1 MKKGLMLIV
10 LVAGL
15 CGITKA
21 QAQVEEVIIEQ
32 RLPGYKTSFEANPFW
47 HNWFVSANFGA
58 NAFFAEHSS
67 QAKFKNTITF
77 MPELAVGKMFN
88 PWWGLRLQGGGG
100 ALHGFTDNA
109 GSMLHMH
116 YMHMNIDFMMGL
128 INFFAKYNPDRK
140 FDIVP
145 FFGVGG
151 MTRKHQQS
159 FTIHGGIQA
168 KYKISERFDAN
179 IEFQGMIFNDKM
191 VETGGFPNDGLGG
204 LTAGVTYYFKG
215 RGFRTAPKQAVIDE
229 MAAANLVLANQVTQ
243 LQNRPPEIKVIEKEV
258 VRPVET
264 KNVEIVESIPSTI
277 PFKFNSAVV
286 QDIYDPLIYNIGTFM
301 KNNPDVKI
309 RISNGTTAHMLS
321 DLKEGR
327 TDVAVVPTPLQIEKP
342 YSTVRLRPVRSILVG
357 GPRFSALMDKPIS
370 LQELI
375 QYPLAGLTEA
385 TMSHQF
391 YENFFAAHGLPLNY
405 DIELASADLLLP
417 VVSHNL
423 GLAFMPEDL
432 AAQALSEKRIVS
444 IPLTEEIPNR
454 YICLVR
460 DPSRPL
466 GAAARCLIDMLL
478 ADRIG

>member
-264 KNVEIVESIPSTI
+264 KNVEINTFAKTGEVEPYRSNSIAPWFRI
-277 PFKFNSAVV
+277 
-286 QDIYDPLIYNIGTFM
+286 FM
-301 KNNPDVKI
+301 T
-309 RISNGTTAHMLS
+309 R
-321 DLKEGR
+321 
-327 TDVAVVPTPLQIEKP
+327 
-342 YSTVRLRPVRSILVG
+342 
-357 GPRFSALMDKPIS
+357 
-370 LQELI
+370 
-375 QYPLAGLTEA
+375 
-385 TMSHQF
+385 
-391 YENFFAAHGLPLNY
+391 
-405 DIELASADLLLP
+405 
-417 VVSHNL
+417 
-423 GLAFMPEDL
+423 
-432 AAQALSEKRIVS
+432 
-444 IPLTEEIPNR
+444 
-454 YICLVR
+454 
-460 DPSRPL
+460 
-466 GAAARCLIDMLL
+466 
-478 ADRIG
+478 

>member
-309 RISNGTTAHMLS
+309 RIVGYADKFGPINVNLRISQERAEAVANMLKKDYGINSNRMVIEYVG
-321 DLKEGR
+321 K
-327 TDVAVVPTPLQIEKP
+327 EKP
-342 YSTVRLRPVRSILVG
+342 YYKNNNKGNRCAMV
-357 GPRFSALMDKPIS
+357 
-370 LQELI
+370 
-375 QYPLAGLTEA
+375 
-385 TMSHQF
+385 
-391 YENFFAAHGLPLNY
+391 
-405 DIELASADLLLP
+405 
-417 VVSHNL
+417 
-423 GLAFMPEDL
+423 
-432 AAQALSEKRIVS
+432 
-444 IPLTEEIPNR
+444 EI
-454 YICLVR
+454 IK
-460 DPSRPL
+460 
-466 GAAARCLIDMLL
+466 
-478 ADRIG
+478 

>member
-145 FFGVGG
+145 FFGV
-151 MTRKHQQS
+151 
-159 FTIHGGIQA
+159 IW
-168 KYKISERFDAN
+168 Y
-179 IEFQGMIFNDKM
+179 DK
-191 VETGGFPNDGLGG
+191 
-204 LTAGVTYYFKG
+204 
-215 RGFRTAPKQAVIDE
+215 
-229 MAAANLVLANQVTQ
+229 
-243 LQNRPPEIKVIEKEV
+243 
-258 VRPVET
+258 
-264 KNVEIVESIPSTI
+264 
-277 PFKFNSAVV
+277 
-286 QDIYDPLIYNIGTFM
+286 
-301 KNNPDVKI
+301 
-309 RISNGTTAHMLS
+309 
-321 DLKEGR
+321 
-327 TDVAVVPTPLQIEKP
+327 
-342 YSTVRLRPVRSILVG
+342 
-357 GPRFSALMDKPIS
+357 
-370 LQELI
+370 
-375 QYPLAGLTEA
+375 
-385 TMSHQF
+385 
-391 YENFFAAHGLPLNY
+391 
-405 DIELASADLLLP
+405 
-417 VVSHNL
+417 
-423 GLAFMPEDL
+423 
-432 AAQALSEKRIVS
+432 IVS
-444 IPLTEEIPNR
+444 E
-454 YICLVR
+454 
-460 DPSRPL
+460 
-466 GAAARCLIDMLL
+466 
-478 ADRIG
+478 

>member
-32 RLPGYKTSFEANPFW
+32 RLPGYKTS
-47 HNWFVSANFGA
+47 FGA

-179 IEFQGMIFNDKM
+179 IEFQ
-191 VETGGFPNDGLGG
+191 NDGLGG

-309 RISNGTTAHMLS
+309 RIVGYADKFGPINVNLRISQERAEAVANMLKKDYGINSNRMVIEYVG
-321 DLKEGR
+321 K
-327 TDVAVVPTPLQIEKP
+327 EKP
-342 YSTVRLRPVRSILVG
+342 YYKNNNKWNRCAMV
-357 GPRFSALMDKPIS
+357 
-370 LQELI
+370 
-375 QYPLAGLTEA
+375 
-385 TMSHQF
+385 
-391 YENFFAAHGLPLNY
+391 
-405 DIELASADLLLP
+405 
-417 VVSHNL
+417 
-423 GLAFMPEDL
+423 
-432 AAQALSEKRIVS
+432 
-444 IPLTEEIPNR
+444 EI
-454 YICLVR
+454 IK
-460 DPSRPL
+460 
-466 GAAARCLIDMLL
+466 
-478 ADRIG
+478 

>member
-1 MKKGLMLIV
+1 
-10 LVAGL
+10 
-15 CGITKA
+15 
-21 QAQVEEVIIEQ
+21 
-32 RLPGYKTSFEANPFW
+32 
-47 HNWFVSANFGA
+47 
-58 NAFFAEHSS
+58 
-67 QAKFKNTITF
+67 

-309 RISNGTTAHMLS
+309 RIVGYADKFGPINVNLRISQERAEAVANMLKKDYGINSNRMVIEYVGKKNLTTKTTTNGIVVPWLKSSNNPSVSLGIKSGLYIRTFLLNIFFTFPQHFRFHFILVPFKLPAGMSVLAEVRPIKEIILYFCPAKSNYMLS
-321 DLKEGR
+321 
-327 TDVAVVPTPLQIEKP
+327 
-342 YSTVRLRPVRSILVG
+342 
-357 GPRFSALMDKPIS
+357 FSAYGPKTI
-370 LQELI
+370 
-375 QYPLAGLTEA
+375 
-385 TMSHQF
+385 
-391 YENFFAAHGLPLNY
+391 
-405 DIELASADLLLP
+405 
-417 VVSHNL
+417 
-423 GLAFMPEDL
+423 
-432 AAQALSEKRIVS
+432 SEK
-444 IPLTEEIPNR
+444 T
-454 YICLVR
+454 
-460 DPSRPL
+460 
-466 GAAARCLIDMLL
+466 
-478 ADRIG
+478 

>member
-58 NAFFAEHSS
+58 NAFFAEHFS

-77 MPELAVGKMFN
+77 MPELAVGKMFT

-309 RISNGTTAHMLS
+309 RIVGYADKFGPINVNLRISQERAEAVANMLKKDYGINSNRMVIEYVG
-321 DLKEGR
+321 K
-327 TDVAVVPTPLQIEKP
+327 EKP
-342 YSTVRLRPVRSILVG
+342 YYNNNNKWNRCAMV
-357 GPRFSALMDKPIS
+357 
-370 LQELI
+370 
-375 QYPLAGLTEA
+375 
-385 TMSHQF
+385 
-391 YENFFAAHGLPLNY
+391 
-405 DIELASADLLLP
+405 
-417 VVSHNL
+417 
-423 GLAFMPEDL
+423 
-432 AAQALSEKRIVS
+432 
-444 IPLTEEIPNR
+444 EI
-454 YICLVR
+454 IK
-460 DPSRPL
+460 
-466 GAAARCLIDMLL
+466 
-478 ADRIG
+478 